1 MDIKST
7 ISDAFDGVKEQINS
21 NSLNVLL
28 GRLAIAFVVVLMVS
42 IGAYNYYDAS
52 YSNLLNEYKQLE
64 AKTETNAE
72 SDELADSNSEKTE
85 TLTSEYETAY
95 ASIHKFDAKD
105 YYNRLTDILSGIKF
119 TDSKSYESLRTEYLP
134 QYMSTE
140 NIDVFFPAEN
150 VVTLSTSNG
159 EYTVSS
165 IDSNNITLK
174 PTKYENCILSDGTFT
189 SVVTFKSTRS
199 NSLELCFEGSISDDT
214 VSITNIYSLNNKT
227 IF

>member
-7 ISDAFDGVKEQINS
+7 INGVFDNAKEQINS
-21 NSLNVLL
+21 NPLNVLL
-28 GRLAIAFVVVLMVS
+28 SRLVVTFVVILIVS

-64 AKTETNAE
+64 AKNEKTTDDT
-72 SDELADSNSEKTE
+72 SDESADSNSEE

-95 ASIHKFDAKD
+95 ESAHNFDAKD
-105 YYNRLTDILSGIKF
+105 YYDRLTTVLSGIKF
-119 TDSKSYESLRTEYLP
+119 SDSKSYESLRTEYLP
-134 QYMSTE
+134 SYMSTE
-140 NIDVFFPAEN
+140 NIDLFFPVEN

-199 NSLELCFEGSISDDT
+199 NSLELCFEGSISDDS